1 MQAEERRE
9 YLHKILDEIIDING
23 LQRSNQK
30 KTGNHPT
37 ITADLMGH
45 VGNIIVRVYETGWEP
60 TFSQYEQM
68 MASFEESNTYD
79 NNVKELY
86 EWLRKKKESL
96 CV

>member
-9 YLHKILDEIIDING
+9 YLHKILDEIIDINE

-37 ITADLMGH
+37 ITADFMGH
-45 VGNIIVRVYETGWEP
+45 VGNIIVRVYENGWEP

-68 MASFEESNTYD
+68 MASFEESTTYD

>member
-23 LQRSNQK
+23 LQRSAQTE
-30 KTGNHPT
+30 TGNHPT
-37 ITADLMGH
+37 ITADIMGH
-45 VGNIIVRVYETGWEP
+45 IGNIYVRVYENGWEP
-60 TFSQYEQM
+60 TCSQYEQM
-68 MASFEESNTYD
+68 QASFEESNIYN

>member
-37 ITADLMGH
+37 ITADIMGH
-45 VGNIIVRVYETGWEP
+45 VGNIIVRVYENGWEP